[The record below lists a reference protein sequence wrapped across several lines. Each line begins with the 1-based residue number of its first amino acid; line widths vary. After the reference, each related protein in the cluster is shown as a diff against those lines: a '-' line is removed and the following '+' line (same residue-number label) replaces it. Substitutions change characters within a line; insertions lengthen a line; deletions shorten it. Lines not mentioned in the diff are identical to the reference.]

1 MTDYSVAATN
11 NKPNTDRLMR
21 TLDDFFVKL
30 GQGFNAYLM
39 VQSRA
44 AELERLNNLSDHEL
58 AEIELKRDDI
68 PKYVF
73 RDMIHI

>member
-30 GQGFNAYLM
+30 GQGFNSYLM

-44 AELERLNNLSDHEL
+44 AEFERLNNLSDHEL